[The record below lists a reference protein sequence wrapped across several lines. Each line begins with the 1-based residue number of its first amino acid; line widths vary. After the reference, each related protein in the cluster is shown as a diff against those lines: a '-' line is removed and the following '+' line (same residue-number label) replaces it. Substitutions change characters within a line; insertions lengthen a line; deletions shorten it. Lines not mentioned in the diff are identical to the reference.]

1 MRSDGQRDFLDH
13 FEGWEEVAFE
23 VSRSFQVH
31 AECWFDWTRTDRFS
45 FFFHIAINH
54 PLQVETSNS
63 LSDLLLFDSSREW
76 ATALS
81 LKNRMRW
88 EGLHPD
94 VITWNTLLSATSRWE
109 SILRPL
115 VMLWVRFMRQFVLH
129 LGRNQ
134 NQEARVVIVLT
145 CCDQDLRYSKNR

>member
-1 MRSDGQRDFLDH
+1 MQNVGL
-13 FEGWEEVAFE
+13 
-23 VSRSFQVH
+23 
-31 AECWFDWTRTDRFS
+31 TRLELTDS
-45 FFFHIAINH
+45 VFFFHIAINH

-63 LSDLLLFDSSREW
+63 LSDLLLFGSSREW

-115 VMLWVRFMRQFVLH
+115 VMLWVRFYATICSPSRK
-129 LGRNQ
+129 
-134 NQEARVVIVLT
+134 E
-145 CCDQDLRYSKNR
+145 SKSGSQGCHGSNML